1 MKTLIAFADLTYTQK
16 GFSSTAFPY
25 AGAIVASYAKKKFG
39 DSISVELF
47 KYPDDFINY
56 LEKNV
61 PNIVCFTNYS
71 WTLDISHEFSKK
83 IKEKFPKAVTVFGGP
98 NYPNELDT
106 QKSFLLDYPA
116 IDFYIKGEGELG
128 FVDLLQNLK
137 NKNFNSELLKKEK
150 TRIGNCHY
158 ISDGELIIGDMLPRV
173 QELNDI
179 PSPYLSGML
188 DKFFDNVLIPSLQT
202 SRGCPFKCNFC
213 QEGKDY
219 FTKICK
225 YSLDRIIEELEYI
238 AKRVKVPNLYVLDSN
253 FGMYKKDVEIAK
265 AVMRIR
271 KRDGWPKY
279 FEATGGK
286 SKKVMDVISILDG
299 IYPANVAIQSTDP
312 EVLKNIQRRNVP
324 DETAGE
330 IIKFADTKIGT
341 SFSEIILC
349 LPGDDL
355 NKHTK
360 SMCDMMD
367 RGANVVR
374 SHQLLL
380 LPDSIM
386 YTKDYRKK
394 YEMETRFRLQ
404 PKCFSNFTLYKENI
418 SSSEIDEVCIAN
430 NTMNYQDYLQCRFF
444 DLTVEIFYN
453 NGVFNE
459 YINLINQFDIKAS
472 DLIKKINK
480 DISNSTLK
488 ELYTG
493 FLKENDDCLWKDR
506 SELEK
511 YIKSN
516 GAIDKIIEQNL
527 RDNEQLTYRAKAFF
541 EKMQDLHDIVL
552 KNTRELLN
560 EKSVLNDERKDYLNQ
575 LTRFSLLRKNNLRS
589 LDQIVTEKFSYDFI
603 KIAKSNFK
611 ESPFS
616 YFQPKEVNINFSHTP
631 EQQKIFTS
639 YLKQFGSSIPN
650 LGTMLSRSSVNSF
663 YRSVYKC

>member
-1 MKTLIAFADLTYTQK
+1 
-16 GFSSTAFPY
+16 
-25 AGAIVASYAKKKFG
+25 
-39 DSISVELF
+39 
-47 KYPDDFINY
+47 
-56 LEKNV
+56 
-61 PNIVCFTNYS
+61 
-71 WTLDISHEFSKK
+71 
-83 IKEKFPKAVTVFGGP
+83 
-98 NYPNELDT
+98 
-106 QKSFLLDYPA
+106 
-116 IDFYIKGEGELG
+116 
-128 FVDLLQNLK
+128 
-137 NKNFNSELLKKEK
+137 
-150 TRIGNCHY
+150 
-158 ISDGELIIGDMLPRV
+158 
-173 QELNDI
+173 
-179 PSPYLSGML
+179 
-188 DKFFDNVLIPSLQT
+188 
-202 SRGCPFKCNFC
+202 
-213 QEGKDY
+213 
-219 FTKICK
+219 
-225 YSLDRIIEELEYI
+225 
-238 AKRVKVPNLYVLDSN
+238 
-253 FGMYKKDVEIAK
+253 
-265 AVMRIR
+265 
-271 KRDGWPKY
+271 
-279 FEATGGK
+279 
-286 SKKVMDVISILDG
+286 
-299 IYPANVAIQSTDP
+299 
-312 EVLKNIQRRNVP
+312 
-324 DETAGE
+324 
-330 IIKFADTKIGT
+330 
-341 SFSEIILC
+341 
-349 LPGDDL
+349 
-355 NKHTK
+355 
-360 SMCDMMD
+360 
-367 RGANVVR
+367 
-374 SHQLLL
+374 
-380 LPDSIM
+380 M

-560 EKSVLNDERKDYLNQ
+560 EKSALNDERKDYLNQ